1 MNATLLTALAK
12 RALIAELETTP
23 KPGLVDLKDNG
34 SHTDMDF
41 ALMSRGIDAVCPF
54 FGEMFDG
61 TFGLSLEGKSAS
73 DLTRAL
79 RQQGLAAEKAM
90 YGATG
95 GINTHKGAIFSF
107 GFVSGA
113 LGLLSSEGREFE
125 PNEICGAVKTLAA
138 GIEVELLAFFE
149 RQHDLGDESC
159 RILVLRLRNWQS
171 LRSHSIAG
179 RFVCAMPLLK
189 RMLAAKEK
197 NAELKTLGYIM
208 SSIWDSNAYKRGGTE
223 GVLFVRQSGKSLFED
238 FSEEKAE
245 SLNAEFIRRNL
256 SPGGA
261 ADTLALTLFLEK
273 ITCNRLL

>member
-1 MNATLLTALAK
+1 
-12 RALIAELETTP
+12 
-23 KPGLVDLKDNG
+23 
-34 SHTDMDF
+34 
-41 ALMSRGIDAVCPF
+41 
-54 FGEMFDG
+54 MFDG

-138 GIEVELLAFFE
+138 GIEVELLDAAGKTSRALTAGEKFFLHSGKLGARGQAAEGYAFVLFE
-149 RQHDLGDESC
+149 CL
-159 RILVLRLRNWQS
+159 
-171 LRSHSIAG
+171 
-179 RFVCAMPLLK
+179 PLLK

-245 SLNAEFIRRNL
+245 RLNAEFIRRNL

-273 ITCNRLL
+273 ITCNHLL

>member
-95 GINTHKGAIFSF
+95 GINTHKGAIFSI

-138 GIEVELLAFFE
+138 GIEVELLDA
-149 RQHDLGDESC
+149 
-159 RILVLRLRNWQS
+159 
-171 LRSHSIAG
+171 AG
-179 RFVCAMPLLK
+179 
-189 RMLAAKEK
+189 
-197 NAELKTLGYIM
+197 KT
-208 SSIWDSNAYKRGGTE
+208 SR
-223 GVLFVRQSGKSLFED
+223 
-238 FSEEKAE
+238 
-245 SLNAEFIRRNL
+245 
-256 SPGGA
+256 
-261 ADTLALTLFLEK
+261 ALTAGENFPAFGQARSARAGGGGVCL
-273 ITCNRLL
+273 CAV

>member
-1 MNATLLTALAK
+1 MSGKTSRALTAGEKFFLHSGKLGA
-12 RALIAELETTP
+12 RGQVAE
-23 KPGLVDLKDNG
+23 GY
-34 SHTDMDF
+34 
-41 ALMSRGIDAVCPF
+41 A
-54 FGEMFDG
+54 
-61 TFGLSLEGKSAS
+61 
-73 DLTRAL
+73 
-79 RQQGLAAEKAM
+79 
-90 YGATG
+90 
-95 GINTHKGAIFSF
+95 
-107 GFVSGA
+107 FV
-113 LGLLSSEGREFE
+113 LFE
-125 PNEICGAVKTLAA
+125 CL
-138 GIEVELLAFFE
+138 
-149 RQHDLGDESC
+149 
-159 RILVLRLRNWQS
+159 
-171 LRSHSIAG
+171 
-179 RFVCAMPLLK
+179 PLLK